1 MAQELLDFD
10 APLTFSNYEKFLN
23 YIEAIP
29 SYIKILSILL
39 FSFFAGL
46 IIYSKAS
53 PMKDPISGLLI
64 VTGGWFILLMAIGF
78 CLQIFLVISCA
89 IIDIITKSTP
99 KIEKLGMLSITFLL
113 SLLSLIT
120 ISILAIFI
128 P

>member
-10 APLTFSNYEKFLN
+10 APVTFSNYEKLLN

-46 IIYSKAS
+46 IIYYKAN

-64 VTGGWFILLMAIGF
+64 VTGGLFILLMAIGF
-78 CLQIFLVISCA
+78 CLQIFLVIS
-89 IIDIITKSTP
+89 
-99 KIEKLGMLSITFLL
+99 F
-113 SLLSLIT
+113 
-120 ISILAIFI
+120 
-128 P
+128 